1 MIINKFKSSAQP
13 QINIYKKHININFIN
28 MYRKNNKKENKNS
41 GNKSQFS
48 VKEKDNNINNNNNNY
63 QNNLVKDKNSLIKI
77 DTDHNDNLIY
87 KLNST
92 KNEKSVKLLI
102 EDQQETSIEKT
113 NGYVFHEDNRINSLI
128 NHVYFNLE
136 NLEKMTEEFGDY
148 ITNVRELL

>member
-28 MYRKNNKKENKNS
+28 MYRKNNKKEQQNS
-41 GNKSQFS
+41 GHKSHFS
-48 VKEKDNNINNNNNNY
+48 VKEKDNNNY
-63 QNNLVKDKNSLIKI
+63 QHNLVKDNNRLNNI
-77 DTDHNDNLIY
+77 DTNHDDNLIY

-102 EDQQETSIEKT
+102 EDQQESAVEKT

-128 NHVYFNLE
+128 NHVYNSLE
-136 NLEKMTEEFGDY
+136 HLEKMTEEFGEY